1 MTFPDTVVETIA
13 FPSMEESDII
23 QALSNGTYVIPM
35 LSAANNGILI
45 GLQFG
50 IVSNNTITIQVC
62 FFKIFFVWG

>member
-1 MTFPDTVVETIA
+1 MTFSDTVVETIA

-23 QALSNGTYVIPM
+23 QALSNGTYVFPT
-35 LSAANNGILI
+35 LSAANDGILI